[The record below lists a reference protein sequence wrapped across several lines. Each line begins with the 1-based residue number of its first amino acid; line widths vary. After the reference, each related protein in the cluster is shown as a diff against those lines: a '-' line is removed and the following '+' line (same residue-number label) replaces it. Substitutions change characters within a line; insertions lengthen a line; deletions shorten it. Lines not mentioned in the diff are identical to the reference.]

1 TIRKQGPLT
10 GVKVIELCHVMAG
23 PTCGLFLADMGADV
37 IKVEKMDGGDQ
48 TRQSVP
54 PDIGGESAA
63 YMMMNRN
70 KRGVV
75 IDLKKE
81 GGRRAL
87 KRLLETADVVTENYR
102 ADTMSK
108 LGMGYEE
115 IRKVNPGIIYAA
127 ISGF

>member
-1 TIRKQGPLT
+1 MSIPKQGPLK

-37 IKVEKMDGGDQ
+37 VKVEKMDGGDQ
-48 TRQSVP
+48 TRQMLP
-54 PDIGGESAA
+54 PAINGEPAA

-81 GGRRAL
+81 GGRKAL
-87 KRLLETADVVTENYR
+87 KRLLETADIVT
-102 ADTMSK
+102 
-108 LGMGYEE
+108 
-115 IRKVNPGIIYAA
+115 
-127 ISGF
+127 